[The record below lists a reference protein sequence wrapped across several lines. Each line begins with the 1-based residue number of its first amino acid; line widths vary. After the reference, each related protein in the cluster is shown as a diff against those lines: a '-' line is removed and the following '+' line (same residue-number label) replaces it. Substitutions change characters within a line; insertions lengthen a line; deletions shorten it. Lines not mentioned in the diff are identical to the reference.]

1 MGLRHAVLIAACSLC
16 SIARADEFF
25 PLRNENPLTRGF
37 YLPLPSD
44 SRADAGATF
53 SATLLITNT
62 LNLENDPHESLLV
75 DGESDALNLTYENS
89 FASAWRYRFTLPII
103 HDSGGFLD
111 PVINTWH
118 RWFGFTS
125 GYRPY
130 FPNNQINYSYQGQGS
145 IDVHS
150 AQTHLGDLAGE
161 VGWYGADD
169 AHHTLSLWGG
179 IEAPTG
185 SVSGLTS
192 DGAWDGALWAHGA
205 WRWTRWQ
212 LAGEVGVS
220 EPFGD
225 ELFAGSGHRAAAF
238 GRVALTRT
246 LGSRWSIRAQ
256 LDGQTGRVEDSD
268 SRFLGRNLQVSFG
281 MLRRLKG
288 RWHLEFGFVEDAAVN
303 TAPDITF
310 FVGVRN

>member
-1 MGLRHAVLIAACSLC
+1 VGLRLVVLLGACLLC
-16 SIARADEFF
+16 TSARADEFF
-25 PLRNENPLTRGF
+25 ALRNENPLTRGY

-62 LNLENDPHESLLV
+62 LNVENDPRETLTV
-75 DGESDALNLTYENS
+75 DGESDALNLSYENS
-89 FASAWRYRFTLPII
+89 FAPAWRYRFTLPVI

-111 PVINTWH
+111 PAINTWH
-118 RWFGFTS
+118 RWFGFNS
-125 GYRPY
+125 GNRPY
-130 FPNNQINYSYQGQGS
+130 YPNNRINYNYQGQGS
-145 IDVHS
+145 VDVHE

-169 AHHTLSLWGG
+169 EHRTLSLWGG

-205 WRWTRWQ
+205 WRWTHWQ
-212 LAGEVGVS
+212 LAGEVGIT

-225 ELFAGSGHRAAAF
+225 ELFAGSGHRTAAV

-246 LGSRWSIRAQ
+246 LGSHWSIRAQ
-256 LDGQTGRVEDSD
+256 LDGQTGHVEDSD
-268 SRFLGRNLQVSFG
+268 SRFLGRNLQASFG
-281 MLRRLKG
+281 MVRRLKG